1 MKKTLLAAAL
11 MAGFAGVAHAETSV
25 TLYGI
30 LDAGIGYQKVKGSEG
45 YVTSGPQTEINS
57 KRTGLINGI
66 QSGNRWG
73 LKGSEDLGDGLRAVF
88 VLESGFDMGTGNSGQ
103 GGRLFGRQ
111 ATLGLAGD
119 SWGQLDFGRQTN
131 IASKYLASV
140 ADPFGGGFDQANIG
154 GAFTA
159 ADTVRYD
166 NLVMYQT
173 PNFSGFQ
180 FGVGYSFN
188 ANGKQAWDKDLPLYE
203 TGNPNSIG
211 TANSKDFNQQA
222 ITAGLR
228 YANGPVGVALTYD
241 QIRKRGLNPA
251 SGNQGAGAT
260 YSGAQ
265 DTTVR
270 SWNIGGSYDFE
281 VIKAYLAFGQT
292 RNGLFENRTFGE
304 DLNQQA
310 LLGKGLKVNSY
321 LVGLSAPVG
330 AGTVMGSWTMADPDK
345 APDSFYQSYAHDS
358 WEMKK
363 QHTFSLGYSHPLSK
377 RTNVY
382 AIGSYVKNVYFMPD
396 AKSTLIGVGLR
407 HQF

>member
-88 VLESGFDMGTGNSGQ
+88 VLESGFDLGTGNSAQ

-131 IASKYLASV
+131 IASKYLSAV

-159 ADTVRYD
+159 ANTVRYD
-166 NLVMYQT
+166 NMVMYQT

-188 ANGKQAWDKDLPLYE
+188 GNGKQSWDKDLPVAGG
-203 TGNPNSIG
+203 GNVN
-211 TANSKDFNQQA
+211 AKDLNKQA
-222 ITAGLR
+222 ITTGLR
-228 YANGPVGVALTYD
+228 YANGPIGIALTYD
-241 QIRKRGLNPA
+241 QIRDRGVHADGKPVNDVQYYA
-251 SGNQGAGAT
+251 QGE
-260 YSGAQ
+260 
-265 DTTVR
+265 DTTIK

-281 VIKAYLAFGQT
+281 VVKAYLAFGQT
-292 RNGLFENRTFGE
+292 RNGLFEGQTFGE
-304 DLNQQA
+304 LNQQA

-345 APDSFYQSYAHDS
+345 APDSFYKDYAHDS

>member
-30 LDAGIGYQKVKGSEG
+30 LDGGIGYQKFKGTDSYAANRDG
-45 YVTSGPQTEINS
+45 LDSVSQ
-57 KRTGLINGI
+57 KKTGLINGI

-88 VLESGFDMGTGNSGQ
+88 QLESGFDLGTGHHKQ
-103 GGRLFGRQ
+103 GDRLFGRQ

-131 IASKYLASV
+131 ISSKYLPGV

-154 GAFTA
+154 AAFTSA
-159 ADTVRYD
+159 NTVRYD
-166 NLVMYQT
+166 NMVMYQT

-188 ANGKQAWDKDLPLYE
+188 TNGDQQYKINDINDPLDGLE
-203 TGNPNSIG
+203 R
-211 TANSKDFNQQA
+211 NQRG
-222 ITAGLR
+222 ITTGLR
-228 YANGPVGVALTYD
+228 YANGPIGVALTYD
-241 QIRKRGLNPA
+241 QFKTAEFRL
-251 SGNQGAGAT
+251 GNGDVAGNN
-260 YSGAQ
+260 
-265 DTTVR
+265 TVKA
-270 SWNIGGSYDFE
+270 WNLGGSYDFE
-281 VIKAYLAFGQT
+281 VVKAHLAFGQT
-292 RNGLFENRTFGE
+292 RDGLFAVQEFSGVGL
-304 DLNQQA
+304 DLGGA
-310 LLGKGLKVNSY
+310 DLKGLKVNSY

-330 AGTVMGSWTMADPDK
+330 AGTVMASWTMADPRS
-345 APDSFYQSYAHDS
+345 APNFISDLGIEDSV
-358 WEMKK
+358 ELKK
-363 QHTFSLGYSHPLSK
+363 QHVYSLGYSHPLSK

-382 AIGSYVKNVYFMPD
+382 AIGSYAKNVHFLPD
-396 AKSTLIGVGLR
+396 GKSTLVGVGLR

>member
-30 LDAGIGYQKVKGSEG
+30 LDAGIGYQKLKVNDDAGDFS
-45 YVTSGPQTEINS
+45 Q
-57 KRTGLINGI
+57 KRIGMINGI

-88 VLESGFDMGTGNSGQ
+88 VLESGFDLGTGKSGQ
-103 GGRLFGRQ
+103 GSRLFGRQ

-131 IASKYLASV
+131 IASKYLSAV

-159 ADTVRYD
+159 ANTARYD
-166 NLVMYQT
+166 NMVMYQT

-188 ANGKQAWDKDLPLYE
+188 VNGNQAYKVDGGSQENKRGV
-203 TGNPNSIG
+203 T
-211 TANSKDFNQQA
+211 T
-222 ITAGLR
+222 GLR
-228 YANGPVGVALTYD
+228 YANGPIGVALTYD
-241 QIRKRGLNPA
+241 QFKTPE
-251 SGNQGAGAT
+251 SQGD
-260 YSGAQ
+260 S
-265 DTTVR
+265 VSVK

-281 VIKAYLAFGQT
+281 VVKAYLAFGQT
-292 RNGLFENRTFGE
+292 RNGLFASQDYSGSADILPNSGYMIGL
-304 DLNQQA
+304 D
-310 LLGKGLKVNSY
+310 GLKINSY
-321 LVGLSAPVG
+321 LVGVSAPVG
-330 AGTVMGSWTMADPDK
+330 AGTLMASWTMADMRAVPTLLSGLDIEK
-345 APDSFYQSYAHDS
+345 
-358 WEMKK
+358 KK
-363 QHTFSLGYSHPLSK
+363 QHTYSLGYSHPLSK

-382 AIGSYVKNVYFMPD
+382 AIGSYAKNVYFTPD
-396 AKSTLIGVGLR
+396 AKSTLLGVGLR

>member
-30 LDAGIGYQKVKGSEG
+30 LDGGIGYQQVKGSDAAG
-45 YVTSGPQTEINS
+45 DFKY
-57 KRTGLINGI
+57 KKTGLINGV

-88 VLESGFDMGTGNSGQ
+88 QLESGFDLADGRSAQ

-131 IASKYLASV
+131 IASKYLPGV
-140 ADPFGGGFDQANIG
+140 ADPFGGGFGQANIG
-154 GAFTA
+154 TSFTSA
-159 ADTVRYD
+159 NTVRYD
-166 NLVMYQT
+166 NLITYQT

-188 ANGKQAWDKDLPLYE
+188 VNGKQNFKRDGDRND
-203 TGNPNSIG
+203 GNTN
-211 TANSKDFNQQA
+211 A
-222 ITAGLR
+222 ITTGLR
-228 YANGPVGVALTYD
+228 YANGPIGLALTYD
-241 QIRKRGLNPA
+241 QFKLRG
-251 SGNQGAGAT
+251 
-260 YSGAQ
+260 Q
-265 DTTVR
+265 DLPVYTDDVTVKQ
-270 SWNIGGSYDFE
+270 WNIGGSYDFE
-281 VIKAYLAFGQT
+281 VVKAHLAFGQT
-292 RNGLFENRTFGE
+292 RNGFYVSEAFGGVGGLDGGTFANY
-304 DLNQQA
+304 D
-310 LLGKGLKVNSY
+310 GLKVNSY

-330 AGTVMGSWTMADPDK
+330 AGTVMASWQMGDLRAAPNGTPD
-345 APDSFYQSYAHDS
+345 DEEF
-358 WEMKK
+358 KK
-363 QHTFSLGYSHPLSK
+363 QQVYSLGYSHPISK

-382 AIGSYVKNVYFMPD
+382 AIGSYAKNALFQRD
-396 AKSTLIGVGLR
+396 AKSTLLGVGLR

>member
-30 LDAGIGYQKVKGSEG
+30 LDAGIGYQKLKTNEALYLSNVDAGDFS
-45 YVTSGPQTEINS
+45 Q

-88 VLESGFDMGTGNSGQ
+88 VLESGFDLGTGNSAQ

-131 IASKYLASV
+131 IASKYLPGV

-159 ADTVRYD
+159 ANTARYD
-166 NLVMYQT
+166 NMVMYQT

-188 ANGKQAWDKDLPLYE
+188 VNGNQAYKVDGGSQENKRGV
-203 TGNPNSIG
+203 T
-211 TANSKDFNQQA
+211 T
-222 ITAGLR
+222 GLR
-228 YANGPVGVALTYD
+228 YSNGPIGVALTYD
-241 QIRKRGLNPA
+241 QFKTPE
-251 SGNQGAGAT
+251 SQGDST
-260 YSGAQ
+260 S
-265 DTTVR
+265 VK

-281 VIKAYLAFGQT
+281 VVKAHLAFGQT
-292 RNGLFENRTFGE
+292 RNGLFATQDYAGSTG
-304 DLNQQA
+304 
-310 LLGKGLKVNSY
+310 LLKDAGIDNSMIGLDGLKINSY

-330 AGTVMGSWTMADPDK
+330 AGSLMASWTMADARS
-345 APDSFYQSYAHDS
+345 APNALANTTLS

-363 QHTFSLGYSHPLSK
+363 QHTYSLGYSHPLSK

-382 AIGSYVKNVYFMPD
+382 AIGSYAKNVYFVPN
-396 AKSTLIGVGLR
+396 AKSTLLGVGLR

>member
-45 YVTSGPQTEINS
+45 YGQTSNPAEINS

-88 VLESGFDMGTGNSGQ
+88 VLESGFDLGTGNSAQ
-103 GGRLFGRQ
+103 NGRLFGRQ

-131 IASKYLASV
+131 IASKYLSAV

-154 GAFTA
+154 GAFTSA
-159 ADTVRYD
+159 NTVRYD
-166 NLVMYQT
+166 NMVMYQT

-188 ANGKQAWDKDLPLYE
+188 GNGKQSWDKDLPLV
-203 TGNPNSIG
+203 GGG
-211 TANSKDFNQQA
+211 TANSKDFNKQA
-222 ITAGLR
+222 ITTGLR
-228 YANGPVGVALTYD
+228 YANGPVGLAVTYD
-241 QIRKRGLNPA
+241 QIRNRGLTPVT
-251 SGNQGAGAT
+251 SGGQVVGAT
-260 YSGAQ
+260 YNGGE
-265 DTTVR
+265 DTTIK

-281 VIKAYLAFGQT
+281 VVKAYLAFGQT
-292 RNGLFENRTFGE
+292 RNGLFEGQTFGE
-304 DLNQQA
+304 LNQQA
-310 LLGKGLKVNSY
+310 FLGKGLKVNSY
-321 LVGLSAPVG
+321 LVGLSAPAPVG
-330 AGTVMGSWTMADPDK
+330 AGSVMGSWTMADPRS
-345 APDSFYQSYAHDS
+345 APDTLQNSTGP
-358 WEMKK
+358 WELKK

-382 AIGSYVKNVYFMPD
+382 AIGSYAKNVYFMPD

>member
-30 LDAGIGYQKVKGSEG
+30 LDAGIGYQKLKYNEALYLSNVDAGDFS
-45 YVTSGPQTEINS
+45 Q

-88 VLESGFDMGTGNSGQ
+88 VLESGFDLGTGNSAQ
-103 GGRLFGRQ
+103 GDRLFGRQ

-131 IASKYLASV
+131 IASKYLSAV

-159 ADTVRYD
+159 ANTARYD
-166 NLVMYQT
+166 NMVMYQT

-188 ANGKQAWDKDLPLYE
+188 VNGNQAYKVDGGSQENKRGV
-203 TGNPNSIG
+203 T
-211 TANSKDFNQQA
+211 T
-222 ITAGLR
+222 GLR
-228 YANGPVGVALTYD
+228 YANGPIGVALTYD
-241 QIRKRGLNPA
+241 QFKTPE
-251 SGNQGAGAT
+251 SQGD
-260 YSGAQ
+260 S
-265 DTTVR
+265 VSVK

-281 VIKAYLAFGQT
+281 VVKAYLAFGQT
-292 RNGLFENRTFGE
+292 RNGLFATQDYAGS
-304 DLNQQA
+304 A
-310 LLGKGLKVNSY
+310 GLLKDADIESSMIGLDGLKINSY

-330 AGTVMGSWTMADPDK
+330 AGTIMGSWTMADARS
-345 APDSFYQSYAHDS
+345 APNALSNSPLS

-363 QHTFSLGYSHPLSK
+363 QQTYSLGYSHPLSK

-382 AIGSYVKNVYFMPD
+382 AIGSYAKNVHFVPD
-396 AKSTLIGVGLR
+396 AKSTLFGVGLR

>member
-30 LDAGIGYQKVKGSEG
+30 LDGGIGYQKLKYNEALYLSNVDAGDFS
-45 YVTSGPQTEINS
+45 Q

-88 VLESGFDMGTGNSGQ
+88 VLESGFDLGTGNSAQ

-131 IASKYLASV
+131 IASKYLPGV

-159 ADTVRYD
+159 ASTARYD
-166 NLVMYQT
+166 NMVMYQT

-188 ANGKQAWDKDLPLYE
+188 VNGNQAYKVDGGSERNKRGV
-203 TGNPNSIG
+203 T
-211 TANSKDFNQQA
+211 T
-222 ITAGLR
+222 GLR
-228 YANGPVGVALTYD
+228 YANGPVGIALTYD
-241 QIRKRGLNPA
+241 QFKTPENL
-251 SGNQGAGAT
+251 AGDST
-260 YSGAQ
+260 S
-265 DTTVR
+265 VK

-281 VIKAYLAFGQT
+281 VVKAYLAFGQT
-292 RNGLFENRTFGE
+292 RNGLFATQDYAGSTG
-304 DLNQQA
+304 
-310 LLGKGLKVNSY
+310 LLKDAGIDSSMIGLDGLKINSY

-330 AGTVMGSWTMADPDK
+330 AGNLMASWTMADARS
-345 APDSFYQSYAHDS
+345 APDALANSTLS

-363 QHTFSLGYSHPLSK
+363 QHTYSLGYSHPLSK

-382 AIGSYVKNVYFMPD
+382 AIGSYAKNVYFVPS

>member
-30 LDAGIGYQKVKGSEG
+30 LDGGIGYQKVKGSEG
-45 YVTSGPQTEINS
+45 YVTSGTQTEINS

-88 VLESGFDMGTGNSGQ
+88 VLESGFDLGTGNSKQ
-103 GGRLFGRQ
+103 GDRLFGRQ

-119 SWGQLDFGRQTN
+119 SWGQLDLGRQTN
-131 IASKYLASV
+131 IASKYLSAV

-159 ADTVRYD
+159 ANTVRYD
-166 NLVMYQT
+166 NMVMYQT

-188 ANGKQAWDKDLPLYE
+188 ANGDQSWDKDLPLVNAAG
-203 TGNPNSIG
+203 TVIG
-211 TANSKDFNQQA
+211 TANNKDFNNQA

-228 YANGPVGVALTYD
+228 YANGPIGVAVTYD
-241 QIRKRGLNPA
+241 QMRKRGLNPA
-251 SGNQGAGAT
+251 TTSTGAAAAT
-260 YSGAQ
+260 YIDAE
-265 DTTVR
+265 DTTVK

-281 VIKAYLAFGQT
+281 VVKAYLAFGQT
-292 RNGLFENRTFGE
+292 RNGLFEGQTFGE
-304 DLNQQA
+304 LKTPA

-345 APDSFYQSYAHDS
+345 APDSFYREFANDS

>member
-30 LDAGIGYQKVKGSEG
+30 LDGGIGYQKVKGTDG
-45 YVTSGPQTEINS
+45 YAQRTNEPEINS

-88 VLESGFDMGTGNSGQ
+88 VLESGFTLADGNSAQ

-119 SWGQLDFGRQTN
+119 SWGQLDLGRQTN
-131 IASKYLASV
+131 IASKYLSAV

-159 ADTVRYD
+159 ANTVRYD
-166 NLVMYQT
+166 NMIMYQT

-188 ANGKQAWDKDLPLYE
+188 ADGKQSWDKDLPLIDAL
-203 TGNPNSIG
+203 GNVTPDN
-211 TANSKDFNQQA
+211 ANSKDFNKQA
-222 ITAGLR
+222 VTAGLR
-228 YANGPVGVALTYD
+228 YANGPIGLALSYD

-251 SGNQGAGAT
+251 TSSTGVSGAT
-260 YSGAQ
+260 YANAE
-265 DTTVR
+265 DTTVK

-281 VIKAYLAFGQT
+281 VVKAYLAFGQT
-292 RNGLFENRTFGE
+292 RNGLFEGQTFGE
-304 DLNQQA
+304 LNKQA
-310 LLGKGLKVNSY
+310 TLGKGLKVNSY

-330 AGTVMGSWTMADPDK
+330 AGSLMGSWTMADPRS
-345 APDSFYQSYAHDS
+345 APDSLQNSTGP
-358 WEMKK
+358 WELKK

-382 AIGSYVKNVYFMPD
+382 AIGSYAKNVYFMPD
-396 AKSTLIGVGLR
+396 AKSTLVGVGLR